1 MYVNVNNIF
10 EVDKSSHKDKNIVY
24 LLTKHTSE
32 CVSLLQSMNVILF
45 YLFIFNKLYE
55 SV

>member
-1 MYVNVNNIF
+1 MYVNVKFLF
-10 EVDKSSHKDKNIVY
+10 EVDKSSHKNIVY

-45 YLFIFNKLYE
+45 LFF
-55 SV
+55 